1 MNIILSDRAD
11 RQIAHRLDQ
20 EVKRQLGLIGRIRLY
35 LARRRADAM
44 LRRVLR
50 PYRAG
55 SAHQLSPHLLKDIG
69 LPPDL
74 RM

>member
-11 RQIAHRLDQ
+11 RQIAYRLDQ
-20 EVKRQLGLIGRIRLY
+20 EVKRQLGLIGRIQLY

-50 PYRAG
+50 PYRVG
-55 SAHQLSPHLLKDIG
+55 SAAQLSPHLLKDIG
-69 LPPDL
+69 LPPDF